1 MSRTRNRVGQGG
13 IMHKRGLVTILA
25 VLVTGSLMVPEHPS
39 ATTSVT
45 SRPSGVG
52 GTGIPGG
59 VAFNSMRDGNAEIYT
74 MDWDGGSQTRV
85 TEDPATDTDPA
96 ISPDGRDIVFTS
108 NRSGNN
114 DIFIV
119 SSRGGTP
126 TNLTNNSANDGWARW
141 SPNGRQVVFH
151 SNRDGNFEIYVMDSD
166 GLLPT
171 RVTNYAGIDQ
181 YPDWSPDGKKI
192 VFRRDID
199 IYVLDLTTGET
210 ERLTNAPPL
219 NQMATWSPNGRHL
232 VFMSARDGYPSVF
245 TMDADGNNQVNRTP
259 KDAGDLESDWLSRA
273 PSWSTNGRQIYFMS
287 FRPSTGGDT
296 EVFVMNA
303 DGSAVQRL
311 TYAIGVDGSP
321 RAR

>member
-1 MSRTRNRVGQGG
+1 V
-13 IMHKRGLVTILA
+13 
-25 VLVTGSLMVPEHPS
+25 
-39 ATTSVT
+39 
-45 SRPSGVG
+45 
-52 GTGIPGG
+52 
-59 VAFNSMRDGNAEIYT
+59 
-74 MDWDGGSQTRV
+74 
-85 TEDPATDTDPA
+85 DPA

-114 DIFIV
+114 DVFIV

-126 TNLTNNSANDGWARW
+126 INLTNNSANEGWARW

-171 RVTNYAGIDQ
+171 RVTNYSGIDQ
-181 YPDWSPDGKKI
+181 FPDWSPDGKKI

-219 NQMATWSPNGRHL
+219 NQMATWSPNGRQL

-245 TMDADGNNQVNRTP
+245 TMDADGGNPVNRTP
-259 KDAGDLESDWLSRA
+259 KDEGDLEGDWLSRA

-311 TYAIGVDGSP
+311 THAIGVDGSP